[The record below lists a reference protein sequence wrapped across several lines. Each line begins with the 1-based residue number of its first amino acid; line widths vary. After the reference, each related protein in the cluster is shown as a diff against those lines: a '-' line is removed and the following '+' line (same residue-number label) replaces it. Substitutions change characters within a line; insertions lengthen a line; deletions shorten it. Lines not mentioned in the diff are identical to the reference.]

1 MIHPKAC
8 FRLRS
13 ALAAAGAMALLGLG
27 VPLSPVAAQEG
38 AAAVQ
43 DITVTDVVLPLGGT
57 LLKAPK
63 LTASGTRLSKED
75 LAGILRPDSSVPWE
89 TRLAQLDAGSLT
101 VPVLTSENV
110 GPGDNRQIV
119 TYRDVVARDVR
130 GGRVGELSAAGAT
143 ISVVAGPNRSSG
155 TYGQVRAT
163 DLDLAALNRLY
174 TLPGDGKGP
183 VQRVYGTVQVSDV
196 TYSDARGTTVKIARL
211 SGRDLGGRQVPDGW
225 NGAFE
230 IVAAGF
236 QGAND
241 RRAFAGAAAD
251 LIEATA
257 LGSLEMQGLSVS
269 DSDPR
274 GPVLFEIGRVGYASA
289 GSDAG
294 TVLQDLSFSRG
305 SLRAQIG
312 RLALAGT
319 SLAPTV
325 AALRGIAAEPGAEA
339 GLSDVEMRRLAP
351 TLGNLTLT
359 DLSIDL
365 PSEVAPDPAPP
376 RDARAPARSAAPDAS
391 RPGVGRAADPKVADL
406 KAGDPLAV
414 TVSPRPARRIG
425 LRNAVLAFGP
435 PSDGV
440 PSTSRLNL
448 NGLSLPADLLAGA
461 PILGMLPV
469 YGYRDLDLDVVADAS
484 LDEKARDLSLREITV
499 AGRDIGTVRL
509 SGTLGGIGPEL
520 FSGSLPAATMLMF
533 SGSAKTLDLT
543 VENAG
548 LFERFLTAQS
558 KDMSLKPDELRKE
571 YVTASLLGVPI
582 ILGNSAAA
590 KGIGAAMGQFVMKPG
605 KLVVHAKAKEPAGIG
620 FIDLGAARSP
630 AAVLDRL
637 EVEAKAN

>member
-1 MIHPKAC
+1 MIHPKAS

-13 ALAAAGAMALLGLG
+13 ALAAAGAMVLLGLG
-27 VPLSPVAAQEG
+27 VPLAPVAAQEG

-110 GPGDNRQIV
+110 GPGENRQIV

-130 GGRVGELSAAGAT
+130 GGRVGELVAAGAT

-183 VQRVYGTVQVSDV
+183 VQRIYGTVQVSDV

-257 LGSLEMQGLSVS
+257 VGSLEMQGLSVS

-274 GPVLFEIGRVGYASA
+274 GPVLFKIGRVGYASA

-294 TVLQDLSFSRG
+294 TVLQDLAFSRG
-305 SLRAQIG
+305 SLRAHIG

-319 SLAPTV
+319 SLSPTV
-325 AALRGIAAEPGAEA
+325 AALRGIAAEPGADA
-339 GLSDVEMRRLAP
+339 SLSDVEMRRLAP
-351 TLGNLTLT
+351 TLGNLTLN

-376 RDARAPARSAAPDAS
+376 RDARAPARGAGPDAS
-391 RPGVGRAADPKVADL
+391 RPGIGKAADPKVADL
-406 KAGDPLAV
+406 KAADPVAV
-414 TVSPRPARRIG
+414 TVSPRPARQIG

-440 PSTSRLNL
+440 PSTSRLSL

-484 LDEKARDLSLREITV
+484 LDEKARDLSLREIAV